1 MLFSGAGVKT
11 YDRYFS
17 NFVAFSEN
25 IYCFGDLLE
34 FLAIFSGLN
43 KSTYF
48 QNLLTTYIDFYLSIQ
63 FPNEVLNFRSL

>member
-1 MLFSGAGVKT
+1 MVFSGAGVKT

-25 IYCFGDLLE
+25 IYCFGDLSE
-34 FLAIFSGLN
+34 FLAIFLGLN

-48 QNLLTTYIDFYLSIQ
+48 QQLTIYIDFYLSIQ